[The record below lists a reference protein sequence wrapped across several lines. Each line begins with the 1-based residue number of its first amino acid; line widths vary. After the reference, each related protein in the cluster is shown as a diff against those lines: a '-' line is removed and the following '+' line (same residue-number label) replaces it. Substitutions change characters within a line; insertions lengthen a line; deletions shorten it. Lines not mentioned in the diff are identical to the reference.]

1 MRFLASYACTSDVY
15 VILLVVSHPVIALL
29 CPQKILLLKVLHLVS
44 LFFVSCALFKNL
56 YFHSL
61 SVFFLLSFL
70 GLFLMHFVE
79 LASIMSESS
88 DYCQSCER
96 NLYWSMYEIDL
107 DEFSGD
113 VMVAGHSIY
122 VAIIGN

>member
-1 MRFLASYACTSDVY
+1 
-15 VILLVVSHPVIALL
+15 L
-29 CPQKILLLKVLHLVS
+29 CIVRKFH
-44 LFFVSCALFKNL
+44 
-56 YFHSL
+56 FHSL

-70 GLFLMHFVE
+70 GLFLLHFVE

-122 VAIIGN
+122 VAIIATEHVHDCCCCSNCSSVFSVFLAVCSFLFQ